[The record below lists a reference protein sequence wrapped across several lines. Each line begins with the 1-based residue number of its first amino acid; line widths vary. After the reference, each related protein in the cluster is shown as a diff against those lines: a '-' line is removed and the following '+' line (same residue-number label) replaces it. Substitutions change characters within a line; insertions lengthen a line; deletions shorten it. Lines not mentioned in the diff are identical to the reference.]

1 MKKGLS
7 VALLASML
15 FAYADANAQYPTY
28 PQQQYQQQ
36 DKKSRKKQKQQDQ
49 MQYQMQ
55 YPQQQYQQYP
65 PQQAQYQQQYPPQQM
80 QQYQQQY
87 PPQQQYQQYPPQQ
100 MQQYPPQQQYQQYPP
115 QQMQQYPPQPLTEAD
130 ILRQEQMRL
139 AQEDPVQYLSLQWG
153 DNEIRAFGVGTGFDE
168 EAARI
173 AARMNA
179 ENELINIMNLY
190 AEDFTQ
196 RTNIGTQV
204 NGVNRQERV
213 TQQDQIR
220 FAEGDLKGVQIVLI
234 KCTPVNNGVECRV
247 CLKINATAAANA
259 VLAQAEAKQIIEN
272 AEAFRKQAEE
282 TKERIRLQRTGT
294 NAEMTKKQAE
304 FELQQQQ
311 QMQQHQMQMQ
321 LNQQR
326 NQHEQQMNLQQNQYD
341 LEKTKV
347 KANAPQKVTEKAAEQ
362 PPVQI
367 FQIQ

>member
-1 MKKGLS
+1 MKKVLS

-49 MQYQMQ
+49 MQY
-55 YPQQQYQQYP
+55 PQQQYQQYP

-87 PPQQQYQQYPPQQ
+87 PPQQMQQYQ
-100 MQQYPPQQQYQQYPP
+100 QQYPPQQQYQQYPP